1 MIYDIILITVLTIN
15 LILSI
20 RLSISINKTSKTIN
34 ELIKEEK
41 K

>member
-1 MIYDIILITVLTIN
+1 MIYDIILTTILTIN
-15 LILSI
+15 LILSV

-34 ELIKEEK
+34 KLIKEK